1 MFVIHSCEN
10 VKVTKKKLGTDITN
24 PNSYTNNSKTGKKDY
39 CCTNSF
45 LVQMLLINK
54 ANNI

>member
-45 LVQMLLINK
+45 LVQMLLIDK